1 MRIRVKRVHLEPEY
15 TVSDFCIDGVFQCY
29 VLEDAVRE
37 VKGVPVSK
45 WKIATKTAIPAGTYN
60 VIVNWSEHF
69 QQMLPLIE
77 NVEGFTGIRIHKG
90 NTAGYT
96 DGCLLLGMAWLG
108 DAAILRSKDAF
119 NLVFSLIQG
128 AWSRGEKITLEIS

>member
-1 MRIRVKRVHLEPEY
+1 MRIRVKRIHLEPEY

-37 VKGVPVSK
+37 IAGKPVSS
-45 WKIATKTAIPAGTYN
+45 WKIAGKTAIPAGIYN

-69 QQMLPLIE
+69 QQMLPLLE
-77 NVEGFTGIRIHKG
+77 GVEDYSGVRIHKG
-90 NTAGYT
+90 NSSKDTE
-96 DGCLLLGMAWLG
+96 GCLLLGLDWGGG
-108 DAAILRSKDAF
+108 DFVSKSTLAF
-119 NLVFSLIQG
+119 NKVFPMIQN